1 MSGSGPTRTI
11 TGWRPATRFYRKP
24 PGSGWLLAVIAVPLL
39 LGLIGWSALDHPDSG
54 AALTLPSV
62 DPSAT
67 LNAPGA
73 NAAAPTPTAAAPN
86 LTFAPL
92 SITRTGN
99 DITLTGD
106 VPDDAAKAAVLEQ
119 LRARFG
125 PDVNLIDN
133 LTLKPGVSTPDAAAL
148 GSVIAAGAT
157 SVPDF
162 AFTLDGDTLTLTGTA
177 PTDDVKAAIETAAKT
192 AWPNLKITNNI
203 QVPAVHPPPP
213 AVAPA
218 PAPGPCA
225 ALQGD
230 VSAML
235 KTPISFTTDGFVL
248 APDSQQLLNRI
259 ADKLKT
265 CPGAR
270 VAVTGHTDNSGT
282 DAINV
287 PLSANRAKSV
297 ADYLVSQGIAPGQ
310 VTSSGVGS
318 ADPIA
323 GNDTPDGRA
332 QNRRVEITVS

>member
-1 MSGSGPTRTI
+1 MSSSGPTRTI

-24 PGSGWLLAVIAVPLL
+24 PGVGWLLAVIAVPLL

-54 AALTLPSV
+54 A
-62 DPSAT
+62 
-67 LNAPGA
+67 
-73 NAAAPTPTAAAPN
+73 PTPRASAPN

-106 VPDDAAKAAVLEQ
+106 LPDDAAKAAVVDQ

-133 LTLKPGVSTPDAAAL
+133 LTLKPGVSTPDAGAV
-148 GSVIAAGAT
+148 GSVIAAGAAA
-157 SVPDF
+157 VPDF
-162 AFTLDGDTLTLTGTA
+162 AFTLDGDTLTLAGTA
-177 PTDDVKAAIETAAKT
+177 PADDAKAAIEAAAKT

-203 QVPAVHPPPP
+203 QLPAAGTPP
-213 AVAPA
+213 APT
-218 PAPGPCA
+218 PGPCA

-230 VSAML
+230 VTAML
-235 KTPISFTTDGFVL
+235 KTPINFTTDGFAL
-248 APDSQQLLNRI
+248 TPDSQQLLNQI

-282 DAINV
+282 DAVNV
-287 PLSANRAKSV
+287 PLSASRAKSV
-297 ADYLVSQGIAPGQ
+297 ADYLVSRGLAPGQ
-310 VTSSGVGS
+310 VTSNGVGS

-332 QNRRVEITVS
+332 LNRRVEITVN